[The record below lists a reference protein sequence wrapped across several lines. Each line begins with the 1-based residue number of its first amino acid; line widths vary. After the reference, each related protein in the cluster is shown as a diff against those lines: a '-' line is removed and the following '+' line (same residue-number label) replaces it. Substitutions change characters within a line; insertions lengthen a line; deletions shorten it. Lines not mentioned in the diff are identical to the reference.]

1 MMHTGSWMRR
11 YGIVHFEQIFSVA
24 SIFNTNSNIF
34 KTIPI
39 YPIFWYIIPLWIST
53 DLLLSTNLHI
63 EVSFKSKLIE

>member
-11 YGIVHFEQIFSVA
+11 YGIVYFEQIFGVA
-24 SIFNTNSNIF
+24 SIFNTNSSIF

-39 YPIFWYIIPLWIST
+39 YPIFWYIIPLWTST
-53 DLLLSTNLHI
+53 DLLWSTNLHI